1 MAVQNS
7 NFNTLITAID
17 TKAQSLAA
25 SATDPKDLVFLGKT
39 LEALNVTATV
49 SDIIAS
55 GDTKV
60 AAVAA
65 QGVTSVGLVTS
76 AQTTATTAL
85 NAIAFNTGTVTA
97 VSKTLANSE
106 HVIVTAATKT
116 MTLPSGT
123 AGGSKVTISTS
134 GTFVDTVVTPASGQ
148 KIMSQAANESL
159 TIDRANAFVRFEYH
173 SDAHGWRIS

>member
-1 MAVQNS
+1 MSYDFTTLVTAV
-7 NFNTLITAID
+7 D
-17 TKAQSLAA
+17 TKARTLAA
-25 SATDPKDLVFLGKT
+25 SSTDPKDLVFIGKAI
-39 LEALNVTATV
+39 EAMTPSSSV
-49 SDIIAS
+49 SAVVAQGTTS
-55 GDTKV
+55 V
-60 AAVAA
+60 AAVAS
-65 QGVTSVGLVTS
+65 Q
-76 AQTTATTAL
+76 QTTSIAAVTAARTSATTAL
-85 NAIAFNTGTVTA
+85 NAIAFTTGTVTA

-148 KIMSQAANESL
+148 KIMSQAADESM